1 MAEVYPSDNELLN
14 IVSDAETGVEFIAT
28 GTAPYYMEFRK
39 LLYRLLLASKRSNDL
54 RVYDEGG
61 LDIGVK
67 AGRYWVGT
75 DLVNFTGSS
84 GNALADDK
92 ANIYI
97 YLDSAGT
104 LVTDEYTG
112 WPDMTSSPHVRLAV
126 VTTAD
131 GDITSLED
139 ARDHHSI
146 AMPSSGG
153 GGAGFYPVE
162 DHTANDT
169 LTEAESD
176 SVHTNRGASGA
187 ITLTLP
193 ASASEGTM
201 FTFCVQAV
209 GQLRVDP
216 GTATI
221 RDDCG
226 QTADKYKWADAV
238 GECFQLA
245 ADSSGDWIT
254 LAKRGTWSEEA

>member
-67 AGRYWVGT
+67 PGRYWVGT

-104 LVTDEYTG
+104 LVINEYTS

-139 ARDHHSI
+139 ARNHHSI

-169 LTEAESD
+169 LTEAESG
-176 SVHTNRGASGA
+176 SVHTNRGASGT

-193 ASASEGTM
+193 VSVSEGTM

-238 GECFQLA
+238 GECLQLV